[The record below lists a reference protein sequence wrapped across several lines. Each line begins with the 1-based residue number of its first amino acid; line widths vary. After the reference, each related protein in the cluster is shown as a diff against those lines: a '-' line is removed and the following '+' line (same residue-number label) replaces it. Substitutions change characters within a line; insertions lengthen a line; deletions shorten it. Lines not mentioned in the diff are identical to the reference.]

1 MDAHIQ
7 EFLNYLVAE
16 KGCSDN
22 TIAAYQNDLVQF
34 HAFLTERGSLKS
46 AGGLVGDHAR

>member
-22 TIAAYQNDLVQF
+22 TIAAYQNDLIQF
-34 HAFLTERGSLKS
+34 HAFLTERGSLKAAADWS
-46 AGGLVGDHAR
+46 ATDAR